1 MSGETFEDAQT
12 MNTSIRDEQLA
23 LQKLILDAA
32 RDFEDK
38 TGMTIYGEI
47 RIFETITE
55 SRGRYSLKLQ
65 RTPTLTGESKDE
77 V

>member
-1 MSGETFEDAQT
+1 

-47 RIFETITE
+47 RIVRDNNGKPWAVFSQITAN
-55 SRGRYSLKLQ
+55 SNFNRGI
-65 RTPTLTGESKDE
+65 
-77 V
+77 